1 MIKAAVQDR
10 GLLQRAWAAQERRAR
25 RRRTEREAT
34 SLRTRNGGGSGR
46 GVGSDAS
53 AAHPRVSS
61 VALSRAAAGDGRGG
75 GGRGGGSDAGG
86 AGSAAHAGVS
96 SVALSRAAA
105 AVSST
110 VRPSFLVEGQLLCGG
125 SWLVSDCGTSY
136 LMMGN
141 NGILK
146 LFLGSGPADC
156 RGEVWA
162 ANPDAQLPAA
172 SAMEEAP
179 AQGFCMVRSS
189 GEFACFVG
197 VPPVRAQYH
206 HKGSDGESRAAAKM
220 LQNCDKTFSTLES
233 VRRGTKTGCC
243 GSYYI
248 RVVGGSGGT
257 KVSLA
262 RVEVRMGG
270 GPGSDEGLVWS
281 SNPGGSR
288 LCEKAKRLS

>member
-53 AAHPRVSS
+53 AAHPR
-61 VALSRAAAGDGRGG
+61 
-75 GGRGGGSDAGG
+75 
-86 AGSAAHAGVS
+86 VS

-172 SAMEEAP
+172 SATEEAP